1 MHICF
6 DSRLVRLELVKRGLT
21 SLAVHNVRCIGRLAP
36 QCTKS
41 HPPPSVAV
49 TPLAALVQLA
59 TVEVGEI
66 AGRSPESH
74 DAPPS
79 RGRRVAF
86 AVVTGLV
93 GLLFFTNVK
102 EAGAPWFEQAANG
115 FAHSGISRWHAAM
128 EGSVDAIF
136 VGAALLA
143 LVWRPLTKPLLL
155 QNVIAI
161 FLITDLVLLPFR
173 ELFLIVFTVPII
185 IVAALYP
192 WPRTLFQLPRL
203 SISWAFLALVVVA
216 AALLAPVIWHSFSL
230 NMQPAERQNQ
240 WITDVE
246 HILVLIISGVA
257 VSTLRPGWPWL
268 GMFIAV
274 AYLYLGVAALTI
286 PNQPGSWGV
295 GGGALALVG
304 GLGYLAAT
312 VWELRR
318 RAGPIRSPS

>member
-1 MHICF
+1 M
-6 DSRLVRLELVKRGLT
+6 
-21 SLAVHNVRCIGRLAP
+21 
-36 QCTKS
+36 
-41 HPPPSVAV
+41 
-49 TPLAALVQLA
+49 
-59 TVEVGEI
+59 
-66 AGRSPESH
+66 
-74 DAPPS
+74 
-79 RGRRVAF
+79 
-86 AVVTGLV
+86 TGLV

-102 EAGAPWFEQAANG
+102 EAAAPWFEQAANG
-115 FAHSGISRWHAAM
+115 FVHPGISRWHAAV

-143 LVWRPLTKPLLL
+143 LVWRPLAKPLLL

-161 FLITDLVLLPFR
+161 FFVTDLVVLPFR
-173 ELFLIVFTVPII
+173 ELFLLIFTVPII

-192 WPRTLFQLPRL
+192 RPRTLFQLSRPTT
-203 SISWAFLALVVVA
+203 ISWAFLALVVVA

-295 GGGALALVG
+295 VGGALALVG
-304 GLGYLAAT
+304 GVGYLAAT
-312 VWELRR
+312 VWELQRR
-318 RAGPIRSPS
+318 RTGQRFTSPVMSGTV

>member
-1 MHICF
+1 M
-6 DSRLVRLELVKRGLT
+6 
-21 SLAVHNVRCIGRLAP
+21 
-36 QCTKS
+36 
-41 HPPPSVAV
+41 
-49 TPLAALVQLA
+49 VQLSRPA
-59 TVEVGEI
+59 LIEFIAIEVGQI

-74 DAPPS
+74 DAHPS

-93 GLLFFTNVK
+93 GLLFFTNAK
-102 EAGAPWFEQAANG
+102 EAAAPWIEQAANG
-115 FAHSGISRWHAAM
+115 FAHPGISRWHAAV

-143 LVWRPLTKPLLL
+143 LVWRPPTKPLLL
-155 QNVIAI
+155 QNVIAVT
-161 FLITDLVLLPFR
+161 LILDLILLPFR
-173 ELFLIVFTVPII
+173 ELFLLVFTLPII

-192 WPRTLFQLPRL
+192 WPRTLFQLSRPTT
-203 SISWAFLALVVVA
+203 ISWAFLALVVVA

-230 NMQPAERQNQ
+230 NMQPAERHNQ

-257 VSTLRPGWPWL
+257 VSTLRAGWPWL
-268 GMFIAV
+268 GTFIAV

-286 PNQPGSWGV
+286 PNQPGSWGLV
-295 GGGALALVG
+295 GGALALVG
-304 GLGYLAAT
+304 GVGYLAAT

-318 RAGPIRSPS
+318 RRTGQWLTSPG